1 MSPTELGGPAPR
13 GSIIPDESIRCM
25 QRLAQGDER
34 ALAELHGR
42 WARPLMA
49 FLAGMCGDRSLAED
63 LTQEVFV
70 RVWRA
75 APRYEPTAKFSTWLF
90 HIARNHW
97 LNEREKRMHRV
108 RAFSLDQAGHDEDQ
122 PSLDVKDQDARTPD
136 AEALDRELGKHIQR
150 AVARL
155 PEKLRET
162 WVLAVSQGLPYQ
174 EVGEILSIPVGTVK
188 SRMFQAMRAVRDD
201 LKPYLGEDCPDDLR

>member
-1 MSPTELGGPAPR
+1 
-13 GSIIPDESIRCM
+13 M

-34 ALAELHGR
+34 ALADLHRR
-42 WARPLMA
+42 WARPLMG
-49 FLAGMCGDRSLAED
+49 FLFGMCGDRTLAED

-97 LNEREKRMHRV
+97 LNEREKRMHRI
-108 RAFSLDQAGHDEDQ
+108 RAFSLDQAGRDEDQ
-122 PSLDVKDQDARTPD
+122 PSIDPKDQDARTPD
-136 AEALDRELGKHIQR
+136 AEALDRELGKHIQG

-174 EVGEILSIPVGTVK
+174 EVGVILSIPVGTVK

>member
-1 MSPTELGGPAPR
+1 MSPTDSDGAAPR
-13 GSIIPDESIRCM
+13 PPVTPDESIRCM

-34 ALAELHGR
+34 ALAELHRR
-42 WARPLMA
+42 WARPLQG
-49 FLAGMCGDRSLAED
+49 FLLSMCGDRALAED

-108 RAFSLDQAGHDEDQ
+108 RAFSLDHAGPSEDQ
-122 PSLDVKDQDARTPD
+122 PSLDPRDQDARTPD
-136 AEALDRELGKHIQR
+136 AQALDRELGKRIDA

-162 WVLAVSQGLPYQ
+162 WALAVAQGRPYQ
-174 EVGEILSIPVGTVK
+174 EIGEVLGIPVGTVK
-188 SRMFQAMRAVRDD
+188 SRMFQAMRTVRDE